1 MIEADRTIQPQM
13 LDISVLMP
21 VYNAVRF
28 LEAAIESIR
37 SQTCGAFEFVIVDDG
52 STDGST
58 DIIHSYAGQDARIRP
73 IYQEHGGIVHALN
86 SGLDACIGE
95 FIARMDADDIAL
107 PNRLAVQLHAMTENP
122 KVGALGGAL
131 TYINESGKEL
141 GVIRHCN
148 LQTSHLAGNPLL
160 HPTVMMRRTVLIR
173 HRLHYQEKYRYAED
187 YFLWLEMQQFA
198 AIDAVDDVVL
208 QYRVSDAAS
217 RHQHLKEMIRAT
229 LRVKRDGLLKFG
241 IKPAPAD
248 IARMVS
254 ESALLLLPTPWVW
267 WLYHRVAQLPGAD

>member
-1 MIEADRTIQPQM
+1 MIEADRTIHEQTPE
-13 LDISVLMP
+13 ISVLMP
-21 VYNAVRF
+21 VYNAARF
-28 LEAAIESIR
+28 LETAIESVL
-37 SQTCGAFEFVIVDDG
+37 SQTFGAFEFVIVDDG
-52 STDGST
+52 STDVSA
-58 DIIHSYAGQDARIRP
+58 DIIHSYSRQDARIHP
-73 IYQEHGGIVHALN
+73 IYQEHHGGIVNALN
-86 SGLDACIGE
+86 SGLDACTGE
-95 FIARMDADDIAL
+95 FIARMDADDVAL
-107 PNRLAVQLHAMTENP
+107 PDRLALQLRAMAENP

-141 GVIRHCN
+141 GVIRHCD
-148 LQTSHLAGNPLL
+148 LQTSRLAGNPLL
-160 HPTVMMRRTVLIR
+160 HPTVMMRRTVLIQ

-198 AIDAVDDVVL
+198 AIDALDDVVL

-229 LRVKRDGLLKFG
+229 LRVKRDAIWKLG

-254 ESALLLLPTPWVW
+254 ESVLLLLPTPWVW
-267 WLYHRVAQLPGAD
+267 WLYRRITQLSD